1 MPYNTSHLHLS
12 PRGRLRW
19 TIASLLLVP
28 QLVLA
33 GRLTAVEG
41 PGGTP
46 QLLNQGGVP
55 IVNIVA
61 PNAGGLSHNQFLD
74 YNVDRQGVVLNNGLQ
89 AGQSQLA
96 GHLAANPQFQGQA
109 ASVILNEVISRNA
122 SALNGAQEIFGRA
135 ADYVLANPNGISV
148 NGASFINTP
157 NANLVVGRPELSD
170 GKLQALNTR
179 DARGQLTVQGT
190 GLKNSGGSINLIAPR
205 IDSQGRLD
213 ARDQLNLTVGRN
225 QVDFASGKV
234 RKVYSASK
242 TQRIDANLF
251 GAMQAGRIN
260 IISTAE
266 GAGVRIGAVQ
276 VSGRDGVKISSA
288 GDLEISGK
296 AHANSLEATRAQVT
310 SKQGDVDLRSSQNL
324 TLTATDVNGR
334 NVKLDASRSLTL
346 SSLQSREL
354 QEKREKWKNKNFLFT
369 YETYD
374 RTTTD
379 NDTRQHGTKVEAQR
393 TATLTSG
400 AKTQI
405 TGSSVAA
412 GDTLSIKS
420 GGDLNLSA
428 ATEID
433 ETRDRGNHRKHLW
446 KANWDTSSIE
456 PRSIPGSLKAGKNM
470 ELTSGQKLVLQGAE
484 LHSRGD
490 MLLAAREVEIT
501 TASRTQSNNGGSY
514 SGDLTGGSFFGKS
527 AEGDKSKTLNTASKV
542 NADGNLIVK
551 ADEVHIS
558 GSQVRGGKQASVVS
572 DKGSLVID
580 GVRDLTRD
588 NSHSKNSKFFG
599 ISKDENRKNLKGST
613 VVASDLSSDS
623 NLKLQSAKDINV
635 SGSRVS
641 GAGELKVDAKGD
653 IKVVSAQNTAHDST
667 LSHTRGVDGYTKET
681 AAGSRQYRAGVRY
694 EDQKQTSKTDT
705 TRQQASSLSGGTLA
719 VTAGGDLSVKGSDI
733 KATRGDATLS
743 GKNVELLAAHDST
756 LKATD
761 KTASG
766 IGVFYTGGLDNA
778 GSGTE
783 FSYQSSQD
791 TSNNTVAKTS
801 NVSAAGK
808 LTLNAGNTL
817 TTQGAQVTA
826 GSVLQVNASQ
836 VDNQAAH
843 NSDISTHKENGW
855 TANAGV
861 NIEYKGITRPAE
873 KAVEGVAQT
882 KFHQPGVLDALEL
895 PNLGLDVE
903 VGHTNMTRTQQDRTA
918 VVSQFSGGSVQANV
932 VGNLNDEGS
941 QYQATD
947 GALKITAG
955 SHVATAAA
963 NTRSSSE
970 QGLDAKVGGRVY
982 TTTGADV
989 NARGSGT
996 GGSRDVQEASSTA
1009 VVGSYAGTQGLS
1021 LDAKG
1026 DARYEGSHFNGAEAG
1041 VNLKAGGEL
1050 ALNQANDTK
1059 SQTSNTLRGTG
1070 LLTVGTLPGA
1080 SGTNGNLATRL
1091 QLDHKRLATQDSQ
1104 AHVASIE
1111 SDGPVQLTSGANLI
1125 LQGTQIGSSTAQ
1137 TGDISLNAGGKLDLQ
1152 AATNTHASDGSN
1164 LGGGLSLGGT
1174 KTSTAESSGSTASL
1188 SANFNIGKVVEKD
1201 QSVTVGQLHS
1211 NGKVS
1216 LASGAKAADAIHLQ
1230 GTQLRAASVSLD
1242 AHKGGILQE
1251 SAQSTKAHDSWGV
1264 ALGAGG
1270 TGGKTTLAN
1279 GGEPGSPETQRGIN
1293 LRAKVDVD
1301 YQQGTTQHDS
1311 MIKADNLLINSAAG
1325 TRLAGARIE
1334 ADQVSGKVGGDL
1346 VVESRNDQ
1354 VNSTQVNVDA
1364 RLDVEKRQPGVVDK
1378 LATAAGP
1385 LKGDA
1390 QNKAH
1395 GAFDKHREKLERVVD
1410 KGIGSLAS
1418 SKGGTGDSDKNI
1430 SGKSVANSTENA
1442 LFGDKSGKT
1451 SYTPTVKLEFSHTVK
1466 NSATQ
1471 VSGISGSRGVNLQV
1485 GGDTRLVGARISAS
1499 DGKVELGG
1507 STVTATTLAGSD
1519 YRANVG
1525 LNFTTSPVETVLGT
1539 KDALTRKKDETSRED
1554 KTINLG
1560 PLRVSGHS
1568 SSQELQAGIDQ
1579 KVN

>member
-1 MPYNTSHLHLS
+1 M
-12 PRGRLRW
+12 
-19 TIASLLLVP
+19 
-28 QLVLA
+28 
-33 GRLTAVEG
+33 
-41 PGGTP
+41 
-46 QLLNQGGVP
+46 
-55 IVNIVA
+55 
-61 PNAGGLSHNQFLD
+61 
-74 YNVDRQGVVLNNGLQ
+74 
-89 AGQSQLA
+89 
-96 GHLAANPQFQGQA
+96 
-109 ASVILNEVISRNA
+109 
-122 SALNGAQEIFGRA
+122 
-135 ADYVLANPNGISV
+135 
-148 NGASFINTP
+148 
-157 NANLVVGRPELSD
+157 
-170 GKLQALNTR
+170 
-179 DARGQLTVQGT
+179 
-190 GLKNSGGSINLIAPR
+190 
-205 IDSQGRLD
+205 
-213 ARDQLNLTVGRN
+213 
-225 QVDFASGKV
+225 
-234 RKVYSASK
+234 
-242 TQRIDANLF
+242 
-251 GAMQAGRIN
+251 
-260 IISTAE
+260 
-266 GAGVRIGAVQ
+266 
-276 VSGRDGVKISSA
+276 
-288 GDLEISGK
+288 
-296 AHANSLEATRAQVT
+296 
-310 SKQGDVDLRSSQNL
+310 
-324 TLTATDVNGR
+324 
-334 NVKLDASRSLTL
+334 
-346 SSLQSREL
+346 
-354 QEKREKWKNKNFLFT
+354 
-369 YETYD
+369 
-374 RTTTD
+374 
-379 NDTRQHGTKVEAQR
+379 
-393 TATLTSG
+393 
-400 AKTQI
+400 
-405 TGSSVAA
+405 
-412 GDTLSIKS
+412 
-420 GGDLNLSA
+420 
-428 ATEID
+428 
-433 ETRDRGNHRKHLW
+433 
-446 KANWDTSSIE
+446 
-456 PRSIPGSLKAGKNM
+456 
-470 ELTSGQKLVLQGAE
+470 
-484 LHSRGD
+484 
-490 MLLAAREVEIT
+490 
-501 TASRTQSNNGGSY
+501 
-514 SGDLTGGSFFGKS
+514 
-527 AEGDKSKTLNTASKV
+527 
-542 NADGNLIVK
+542 
-551 ADEVHIS
+551 
-558 GSQVRGGKQASVVS
+558 
-572 DKGSLVID
+572 
-580 GVRDLTRD
+580 
-588 NSHSKNSKFFG
+588 
-599 ISKDENRKNLKGST
+599 
-613 VVASDLSSDS
+613 
-623 NLKLQSAKDINV
+623 
-635 SGSRVS
+635 
-641 GAGELKVDAKGD
+641 
-653 IKVVSAQNTAHDST
+653 
-667 LSHTRGVDGYTKET
+667 
-681 AAGSRQYRAGVRY
+681 
-694 EDQKQTSKTDT
+694 
-705 TRQQASSLSGGTLA
+705 
-719 VTAGGDLSVKGSDI
+719 
-733 KATRGDATLS
+733 
-743 GKNVELLAAHDST
+743 
-756 LKATD
+756 
-761 KTASG
+761 
-766 IGVFYTGGLDNA
+766 
-778 GSGTE
+778 
-783 FSYQSSQD
+783 
-791 TSNNTVAKTS
+791 
-801 NVSAAGK
+801 
-808 LTLNAGNTL
+808 
-817 TTQGAQVTA
+817 
-826 GSVLQVNASQ
+826 
-836 VDNQAAH
+836 
-843 NSDISTHKENGW
+843 
-855 TANAGV
+855 
-861 NIEYKGITRPAE
+861 
-873 KAVEGVAQT
+873 
-882 KFHQPGVLDALEL
+882 
-895 PNLGLDVE
+895 
-903 VGHTNMTRTQQDRTA
+903 
-918 VVSQFSGGSVQANV
+918 VSQFSGGSVQANV

-1311 MIKADNLLINSAAG
+1311 LIKADNLLINSAAG